1 MNQNPTAVNGAHV
14 TTALN
19 GAPVTVTLL
28 GTGDAFASYGRSQSG
43 YLIDAPGGRILMEA
57 GPGLMQ
63 ALKGR
68 GVSTDSFDLL
78 LISHL
83 HGDHYGGLPFLIL
96 DYMWETRRKK
106 ALTIAG
112 PPKLEE
118 RTWLLMRTMFP
129 HFELDKVKHKLKF
142 IVLEP
147 GHSTKLGKFK
157 VSAIRSPHTKPDIS
171 LSLRVDGG
179 GKSVVFSGDSG
190 WNDELVK
197 FSDGADLF
205 LCECTYYE
213 SVHLKFHLNYPQL
226 AANRD
231 KFNVRRMVL
240 THLGREVLS
249 RREDE
254 IALEMGYDGM
264 KVEI

>member
-1 MNQNPTAVNGAHV
+1 MRKSSLGQKVEV
-14 TTALN
+14 TI
-19 GAPVTVTLL
+19 L
-28 GTGDAFASYGRSQSG
+28 GSGDAFASHGRFQSG
-43 YLIDAPGGRILMEA
+43 YIIESPDCRILMEA

-63 ALKGR
+63 ALKG
-68 GVSTDSFDLL
+68 GGISTDSFDLL

-83 HGDHYGGLPFLIL
+83 HGDHFGGLPFLIL

-118 RTWLLMRTMFP
+118 RTWSLMRTMFP
-129 HFELDKVKHKLKF
+129 HFELDKIKHKLKF
-142 IVLEP
+142 VVLEP
-147 GHSTKLGKFK
+147 GSSTRLGKFK

-179 GKSVVFSGDSG
+179 GKSIVFSGDSG
-190 WNDELVK
+190 WNDELVD
-197 FSDGADLF
+197 FSEGADLF
-205 LCECTYYE
+205 LCECTYFE
-213 SVHLKFHLNYPQL
+213 SAHLKFHLNYPLL

-231 KFNVRRMVL
+231 KFKVRRMVL

-249 RREDE
+249 REDE

-264 KVEI
+264 KIKI

>member
-1 MNQNPTAVNGAHV
+1 MNPNRTAS
-14 TTALN
+14 N

-57 GPGLMQ
+57 GPGLLP
-63 ALKGR
+63 ALKGNR
-68 GVSTDSFDLL
+68 IATDSFDLL

-83 HGDHYGGLPFLIL
+83 HGDHFGGLPFLIL
-96 DYMWETRRKK
+96 EYMWETRRKK
-106 ALTIAG
+106 MLTIAG
-112 PPKLEE
+112 PAKLEE
-118 RTWLLMRTMFP
+118 RTWRLMRTMFP
-129 HFELDKVKHKLKF
+129 RFELEKIKHKLKF
-142 IVLEP
+142 VVLEP
-147 GHSTKLGKFK
+147 GRSTRLGKFQ
-157 VSAIRSPHTKPDIS
+157 VHAIRSPHTKPDIS
-171 LSLRVDGG
+171 LSFRVSAG
-179 GKSVVFSGDSG
+179 GKAIVFSGDSG

-197 FSDGADLF
+197 LSDGADLF

-213 SVHLKFHLNYPQL
+213 SAELKFHLNYPLL

-231 KFNVRRMVL
+231 KFKVRRMVL

-249 RREDE
+249 REDE

-264 KVEI
+264 KIKI

>member
-1 MNQNPTAVNGAHV
+1 MNPNRTAS
-14 TTALN
+14 N

-28 GTGDAFASYGRSQSG
+28 GTGDAFASFGRSQSG

-57 GPGLMQ
+57 GPGLLP
-63 ALKGR
+63 ALKSNGIAP
-68 GVSTDSFDLL
+68 DSFDLL

-83 HGDHYGGLPFLIL
+83 HGDHFAGLPFLIL
-96 DYMWETRRKK
+96 DYMWETPRRRL
-106 ALTIAG
+106 LTIAG

-118 RTWLLMRTMFP
+118 RTWLLTRAMFP
-129 HFELDKVKHKLKF
+129 HFDFDKVRHKLKF
-142 IVLEP
+142 VVLEP
-147 GHSTKLGKFK
+147 GRSTRLGKFK

-171 LSLRVDGG
+171 LSLRIDGG
-179 GKSVVFSGDSG
+179 GKSIVFSGDSG

-197 FSDGADLF
+197 LSAGADLF

-213 SVHLKFHLNYPQL
+213 SAHLKFHLNYPLL

-231 KFNVRRMVL
+231 KFKVRRMVL

-249 RREDE
+249 REGE

-264 KVEI
+264 KIEI

>member
-1 MNQNPTAVNGAHV
+1 MNPNRTASNGK
-14 TTALN
+14 
-19 GAPVTVTLL
+19 PVTVTLF
-28 GTGDAFASYGRSQSG
+28 GTGDAFASFGRSQSG

-57 GPGLMQ
+57 GPCLMQ
-63 ALKGR
+63 ALKSN

-83 HGDHYGGLPFLIL
+83 HGDHFGGLPFLIL

-106 ALTIAG
+106 VLTIAG
-112 PPKLEE
+112 PSKLEE
-118 RTWLLMRTMFP
+118 RTWQLMRTMFP
-129 HFELDKVKHKLKF
+129 HFELEKVRHKLKF
-142 IVLEP
+142 VVLEP
-147 GHSTKLGKFK
+147 ESSTRLGKFK

-171 LSLRVDGG
+171 LSLRVDGA
-179 GKSVVFSGDSG
+179 GKSIVFSGDSG
-190 WNDELVK
+190 WNDELVE
-197 FSDGADLF
+197 FSAGADLF

-213 SVHLKFHLNYPQL
+213 SAHLKFHLNYPLL

-231 KFNVRRMVL
+231 KFKVRRMVL

-249 RREDE
+249 REDE

-264 KVEI
+264 KITI